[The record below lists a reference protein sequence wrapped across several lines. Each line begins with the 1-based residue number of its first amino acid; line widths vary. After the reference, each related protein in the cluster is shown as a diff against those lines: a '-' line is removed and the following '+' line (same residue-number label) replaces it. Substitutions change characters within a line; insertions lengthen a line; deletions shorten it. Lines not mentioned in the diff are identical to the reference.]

1 MEESRDPV
9 DHGRPVDW
17 SVLWRGVPAQ
27 PSFIVM
33 DHNTGTYR
41 VSSAAFDDPEMS
53 VAIAEEAATIDYLTR
68 GSDAYGVV
76 AFTAGF
82 ARSQGQIVIH
92 DPWPAEPAHALVL
105 GSKPRRVCRAFAQHV
120 RWAHRPR
127 GYDENTLPDPS

>member
-1 MEESRDPV
+1 MEEPSRPD
-9 DHGRPVDW
+9 DHVRPVDA

-33 DHNTGTYR
+33 DHNTGLYR

-53 VAIAEEAATIDYLTR
+53 VAIADEAVTTDYLTR
-68 GSDAYGVV
+68 GRDAYGVV

-82 ARSQGQIVIH
+82 ARPQGQSVVH

-105 GSKPRRVCRAFAQHV
+105 GSKPRRVCRAFAQHI
-120 RWAHRPR
+120 RWAQRPR
-127 GYDENTLPDPS
+127 GHDARTLPDRS